1 MSSTTIRK
9 EEPQIAFGPINRG
22 QTVNSSQKESLGYAS
37 IAVLNHVFENNGDEN
52 RSVVSSFEEITGE
65 NDQQQD
71 QSTVSLVSMSQ
82 FQAFLEELSKRR
94 SEKNDGVYEEGI
106 EDSDQVTSEYVSTT
120 STLASSNEELE
131 STGGEEDADS
141 STTALSS
148 GGMQSVFD
156 LQGSICSLDGVAVE
170 SNMEQSDNQI
180 LINNAFQK
188 TANDQYEELQKKLD
202 KLEKEKHS
210 HSIWGFFKGLGSL
223 MKDIANLEKDLA
235 TGNMKGI
242 NSDVHDIENNDA
254 VVDLKDAGKLLY
266 SVTKLLADAFVGD
279 TNGIKGSWSEIEQNP
294 SLSLVLQVC
303 AYAAAAA
310 AIVAT
315 GGSSTAVV
323 MAALLVL
330 SQIEVTGSDGNKES
344 LFDAA
349 SEELAKGLEAL
360 HVPDNVANITADVTV
375 NLAVLIAGGVAGGP
389 ALAAMLM
396 GTTIASM
403 APKIAKDSGASGKTL
418 EALTISL
425 EVSGALLAIGGGVG
439 TLSSS
444 ASTAATEASE
454 EAAEQTAK
462 TVSQRI
468 ADALPEGIKSTASSV
483 QKASMMLGGV
493 FNTMNGAKTIDV
505 GFQQKAVM
513 ILQGKLQQTW
523 ANINFGDQMLSNL
536 SDQLK
541 NINSQYSQMIDS
553 FGAIAAPGIATAEAL
568 A

>member
-1 MSSTTIRK
+1 MSNTTIRQ
-9 EEPQIAFGPINRG
+9 EEPRIEGEFRNRSPISDSTQREPLG
-22 QTVNSSQKESLGYAS
+22 CASL
-37 IAVLNHVFENNGDEN
+37 AVLNHVFENNRDEN
-52 RSVVSSFEEITGE
+52 RSIASYFEEVIGE
-65 NDQQQD
+65 NDQQED
-71 QSTVSLVSMSQ
+71 QTTVSMVSMNQ
-82 FQAFLEELSKRR
+82 LEAYLEKLAKKR
-94 SEKNDGVYEEGI
+94 SEKSDAIFDKMKEK
-106 EDSDQVTSEYVSTT
+106 SDQTVDEFVSTT
-120 STLASSNEELE
+120 STLTSSNEELE
-131 STGGEEDADS
+131 STGGEENVEA
-141 STTALSS
+141 STTSS
-148 GGMQSVFD
+148 NTGGMQAVFD

-170 SNMEQSDNQI
+170 SNMEQSNNQI

-188 TANDQYEELQKKLD
+188 TANDQYKELQKKLD

-242 NSDVHDIENNDA
+242 SSDIHDIKNNDA

-349 SEELAKGLEAL
+349 SDELAKGLEAL

-462 TVSQRI
+462 TVSQRV

-523 ANINFGDQMLSNL
+523 ANIHFGDQMLSNL